1 MCNNLIIA
9 IEKEGNYQEAIKTV
23 SSNLGLK
30 TKGLKIYISEL
41 EMEDEKAKY
50 NAVRDIL
57 RDYDC
62 SISSVYQEKENKC

>member
-1 MCNNLIIA
+1 MFNCLVVL
-9 IEKEGNYQEAIKTV
+9 IEKEGHYQEALKTI

-30 TKGLKIYISEL
+30 TKGLKIYIKEL

-57 RDYDC
+57 RDYNC
-62 SISSVYQEKENKC
+62 SISSVFQEKDDEC

>member
-1 MCNNLIIA
+1 MCNNLIIK
-9 IEKEGNYQEAIKTV
+9 IRKEGNCQEAIKTV

>member
-62 SISSVYQEKENKC
+62 SISSIYQEKENKC